1 MRLRA
6 KQIEETRAALM
17 DSGRA
22 LFAAKGYK
30 ATSAQEIVE
39 DAGLTRGALYHHFP
53 TGKEGLFEAV
63 HRSLQREVMESV
75 LATPNDDS
83 DDLDQGVSAY
93 LDAATRP
100 DYRQIVL
107 SDGPA
112 VFGWQKW
119 HEMEANYAMSIVADG
134 VMDLPADHPA
144 HGLDLPMLSNIL
156 FGAYGEAAMAIAA
169 SDDPIKAKEKAL
181 AIFQTMFR

>member
-17 DSGRA
+17 NAGRV
-22 LFAAKGYK
+22 LFAANGYK
-30 ATSAQEIVE
+30 ATSTQEIVE
-39 DAGLTRGALYHHFP
+39 AAGLTRGALYHHFS

-75 LATPNDDS
+75 LAARNDDGN
-83 DDLDQGVSAY
+83 DVDQGVSAY

-119 HEMEANYAMSIVADG
+119 HEMESSYAMSIVADG

-144 HGLDLPMLSNIL
+144 HKLDLPMLSNIL

-181 AIFQTMFR
+181 SIFQIMFR

>member
-6 KQIEETRAALM
+6 KQIEETRVALM
-17 DSGRA
+17 DAGRA

-30 ATSAQEIVE
+30 VTSAQEIVE
-39 DAGLTRGALYHHFP
+39 SAGLTRGALYHHFP

-75 LATPNDDS
+75 LGTRNDDRG
-83 DDLDQGVSAY
+83 DVDEGVSAY
-93 LDAATRP
+93 LDAAAQP

-119 HEMEANYAMSIVADG
+119 HEMESSYAMSIVADG

-144 HGLDLPMLSNIL
+144 HRLDLAMLSNIL

-169 SDDPIKAKEKAL
+169 SDDPIQAKEKAL
-181 AIFQTMFR
+181 AIFHIMFR